1 MPAAQWNKSYSRA
14 EHRCS
19 SLLSCVAV
27 ALWASAPPCSAGSLW
42 ARWKAQTLLALSTAC
57 CFLAV
62 THSGVL
68 WSCWLQAAAGAAGLR
83 EERQCFEV
91 GTTFYIVFVAR
102 CHHAALFA
110 VQWDPECATSR
121 GPGLLCEGGG
131 GGALPRAGK
140 PWQCW
145 VLLSTLVAATVPV
158 SGFPLSCGV
167 PLRSCNYTAV
177 ITTLICLSFMP
188 CFVWL
193 NKPFLGHYLIW
204 YGPPQ

>member
-19 SLLSCVAV
+19 CFTQLCVCSTVSFSSSLLSW
-27 ALWASAPPCSAGSLW
+27 LSLGQV
-42 ARWKAQTLLALSTAC
+42 KAQTPLALSTAC

-68 WSCWLQAAAGAAGLR
+68 WSCWLQAAAGATGLR

-91 GTTFYIVFVAR
+91 GTTFYIVFVAH
-102 CHHAALFA
+102 CHHTALFA

-140 PWQCW
+140 PCQCW

-167 PLRSCNYTAV
+167 PLRRCNYTAV